1 MSKTSRISE
10 VGTNSTHRAEKI
22 CSPPLE
28 ENNGQASAR
37 DSGMDGL
44 DVGHLNGEMM
54 KGLLDEDFGPDE
66 WDFKLGP
73 CRKNSSTSV
82 GRKNGSKLKSKHK
95 RLSI

>member
-54 KGLLDEDFGPDE
+54 KALLDEDFGPDE
-66 WDFKLGP
+66 WDFKLGS

-82 GRKNGSKLKSKHK
+82 GTKKWKQVEIKT
-95 RLSI
+95 